1 MISWE
6 CVVLSLKQLNFKCF
20 IIIMIMNYYMT
31 TYWSFR
37 RHFNSLGNIFI
48 QDHFEDF
55 KETSFLFLFYDNLEL
70 FAFLSVSVSR
80 LQQENM
86 CVLGLF
92 DVNVDFLCNLIAV
105 VNCGRDRQLFPQSLL
120 NPERSSETHRAAASL
135 TPPSASG
142 EMFHRDF
149 FLWK

>member
-92 DVNVDFLCNLIAV
+92 DVNVDFLCNFIAV

-120 NPERSSETHRAAASL
+120 NPERSSETHRAAALWSV
-135 TPPSASG
+135 
-142 EMFHRDF
+142 EMFNRDF

>member
-31 TYWSFR
+31 TYWSIR

-48 QDHFEDF
+48 QDQFEDF
-55 KETSFLFLFYDNLEL
+55 KETSFFFLFYDNLEL

-120 NPERSSETHRAAASL
+120 NPERSSETHRAAALWSV
-135 TPPSASG
+135 

>member
-1 MISWE
+1 
-6 CVVLSLKQLNFKCF
+6 
-20 IIIMIMNYYMT
+20 MNYYMT

-37 RHFNSLGNIFI
+37 TYFNSLGNIFI
-48 QDHFEDF
+48 QDQFEDF
-55 KETSFLFLFYDNLEL
+55 KESSSLFLFYDNLEL

-92 DVNVDFLCNLIAV
+92 DVNVDFLCNFIAV

-120 NPERSSETHRAAASL
+120 NPERSSETHRAAAL
-135 TPPSASG
+135 
-142 EMFHRDF
+142 
-149 FLWK
+149 

>member
-1 MISWE
+1 MEI
-6 CVVLSLKQLNFKCF
+6 
-20 IIIMIMNYYMT
+20 Y
-31 TYWSFR
+31 
-37 RHFNSLGNIFI
+37 FI
-48 QDHFEDF
+48 QDQFEDF

-92 DVNVDFLCNLIAV
+92 DVNVDFLCNFIAV

-120 NPERSSETHRAAASL
+120 NPERSSDTHRAAASL

-149 FLWK
+149 FL

>member
-1 MISWE
+1 
-6 CVVLSLKQLNFKCF
+6 
-20 IIIMIMNYYMT
+20 MNYYMT
-31 TYWSFR
+31 TYWSIR

-92 DVNVDFLCNLIAV
+92 DVNVDFLCNFIAV

-120 NPERSSETHRAAASL
+120 NPERSSETHTESC
-135 TPPSASG
+135 SFMIS
-142 EMFHRDF
+142 RDVS
-149 FLWK
+149 

>member
-31 TYWSFR
+31 TYWSIR

-92 DVNVDFLCNLIAV
+92 DVNVDFLCNFIAV

-120 NPERSSETHRAAASL
+120 NPERSSETHRAAALWSV
-135 TPPSASG
+135 

>member
-6 CVVLSLKQLNFKCF
+6 CVVLSLKQLHFKCF

-31 TYWSFR
+31 TYWSIR

-92 DVNVDFLCNLIAV
+92 DVNVDFLCNFIAV

-120 NPERSSETHRAAASL
+120 NPERSSETHRAAALWSV
-135 TPPSASG
+135 

>member
-31 TYWSFR
+31 TYWSIR

-120 NPERSSETHRAAASL
+120 NPERSSETHRAAALWSV
-135 TPPSASG
+135 